1 MDNLLLHP
9 GMVDVPP
16 RAAVKLALEHL
27 RGYVDE
33 QERSWREGFRVE
45 DESLEREVRRLED
58 MDFEE

>member
-1 MDNLLLHP
+1 MGNFGFNTGL
-9 GMVDVPP
+9 VDVPP